1 MRVISQKEKRRIIMK
16 KALSLAVIA
25 ALAAI
30 VVAGCTK
37 GYETRKTAG
46 DLTVTLS
53 SSSYPLVKGDNMLA
67 VKLADTSGKA
77 VTDAKV
83 DVRYYMPPM
92 PGMAPMEYRAQ
103 ATQTGD
109 AYKFTVNVPMEGGW
123 RVDVTANRGGSVLP
137 AATFNID
144 AR

>member
-1 MRVISQKEKRRIIMK
+1 MMK
-16 KALSLAVIA
+16 KVLSMTVIA
-25 ALAAI
+25 ALAA
-30 VVAGCTK
+30 VVATGCTK
-37 GYETRKTAG
+37 GYETKKTVG
-46 DLTVTLS
+46 DLTITLS
-53 SSSYPLVKGDNMLA
+53 SKSYPLIKGDNTLA

-83 DVRYYMPPM
+83 DVRYYMPAM
-92 PGMAPMEYRAQ
+92 PGMAPMDYTTQ
-103 ATQTGD
+103 ATPAGD
-109 AYKFTVNVPMEGGW
+109 AYKFTVNIPMEGGW

>member
-1 MRVISQKEKRRIIMK
+1 MK
-16 KALSLAVIA
+16 KVLSLAVIA
-25 ALAAI
+25 ALAAL

-46 DLTVTLS
+46 DLTISLS
-53 SSSYPLVKGDNMLA
+53 ARSYPLVKGDNTLA
-67 VKLADTSGKA
+67 VKLADSSGKA

-92 PGMAPMEYRAQ
+92 PGMAPMEYTTQ
-103 ATQTGD
+103 ATPAGD
-109 AYKFTVNVPMEGGW
+109 AYNFTVNIPMEGGW

-137 AATFNID
+137 AVTFNID